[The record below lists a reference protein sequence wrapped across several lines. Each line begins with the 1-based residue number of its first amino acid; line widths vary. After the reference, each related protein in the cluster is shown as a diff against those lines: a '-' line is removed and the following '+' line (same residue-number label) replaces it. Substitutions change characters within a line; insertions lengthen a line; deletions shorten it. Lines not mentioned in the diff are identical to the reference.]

1 MPQRTGVKQSLTG
14 IFYPHK
20 IQSPPQGAK
29 AGQLPIPVGR
39 VDLKPNH
46 QTSTSTKAIRQAIE
60 PHPSIQASKQPRT
73 PYLSTSKIEQA
84 PRPWVLSQKLFIIHR
99 QRESVFLWRNG
110 NEFKTNHHHH
120 QSVACDLLVGAHS
133 LGRASIALR

>member
-1 MPQRTGVKQSLTG
+1 MPQRTGVKQPLTG

-39 VDLKPNH
+39 MDLKPNH
-46 QTSTSTKAIRQAIE
+46 QTSTSTKAMRQAIE
-60 PHPSIQASKQPRT
+60 RHPSIACNKEH
-73 PYLSTSKIEQA
+73 LTSKIEQA
-84 PRPWVLSQKLFIIHR
+84 PRPWVLSQKLFVIHR
-99 QRESVFLWRNG
+99 QREPVFLWRNG

-120 QSVACDLLVGAHS
+120 QSVACDLLVGANS